1 MRSSPLV
8 SLHHDLKVL
17 NLLPLHSHEDHCIM
31 AAPAYRGDKLTQP
44 SRLAGQPPGAL
55 LLCEKGGNIVN
66 GALTTTV

>member
-31 AAPAYRGDKLTQP
+31 AAPAYRGDKLTQA
-44 SRLAGQPPGAL
+44 SRLAGQPPGL
-55 LLCEKGGNIVN
+55 YYCVERVGVE
-66 GALTTTV
+66 LTVL